1 MRHSYTA
8 FVCFALIAAT
18 AAQLRAQPAPVAHW
32 PLAGDAR
39 DATGRGHNGIAHNI
53 TWNADGSAEFNG
65 RDGFVEIPSHPDLVL
80 GKSSFTFTAW
90 VHTEKDL
97 DDALG
102 DIASKFNPTTRK
114 GFTLSIMNYPG
125 VTAGQPNWRNLA
137 FGIDD
142 AKITQPWTDCGRPGN
157 CKMLWA
163 FCVWRDDLYAATFE
177 LDADQAGH
185 VYRYAGGIRWEDC
198 GSPDKANAVTTLAV
212 FEDQLYAG
220 TACYNSV
227 GSSLPASPNKN
238 AGGKVYRYE
247 GATKWTCRGQLT
259 NPSTGTADTVHSLAV
274 YRGKLYASS
283 MYTAGKGL
291 YEYQGGTNWRCMGNP
306 GCRVD
311 ILGVYNGD
319 LYTTSY
325 DPPGQVARWNPA
337 RGWQDLGAPPE
348 TTQTYGFMPY
358 EGRLMLATWPKATVY
373 CLDKGD
379 RWTYQGRLGEENE
392 TMAMVV
398 YNGKLYAGSLPLA
411 KVYRYDGGT
420 TWAETG
426 RLDST
431 PDMLYRRVWSM
442 AVFKGKLFA
451 GTMPSGHAWSFE
463 AGRNA
468 TCDHEFSTG
477 WHHVAAVRDD
487 NRLRLYVDGS
497 LVSRSEPFK
506 PDDFDLSDGSPLRIG
521 IGSHDY
527 FRGRL
532 ADVRL
537 YRGVLPDAA
546 VLALSSARG
555 AEPSWIKVTDHAA
568 WSPRDSGGEV
578 VFKDRMWLLGG
589 WNAMEGPGPRDIWNS
604 RDGLQWTRVMAEAP
618 WVHGDLPVSLVFK
631 DRMWMMAGWHG
642 GRSKDA
648 SASHEVWSSA
658 DGAEWQCVTKAAAWK
673 PRLGAAGAVFE
684 DKMWLLGGV
693 ERYFDGDKYLLNDV
707 WCSADGRDWT
717 QVAEHAPWSPR
728 AYHAALVFD
737 GKLWIIG
744 GGNYWPLPSAGND
757 VWSSTDGR
765 LWTRVTEHA
774 PWPGRI
780 WFSSVVY
787 RDRMWILGG
796 WSGNPSKNWN
806 DVWCSR
812 DGKAWHEVKTST
824 IWSPRHEMS
833 AYVFDDSLW
842 IVGGNAW
849 PLLNDV
855 WRMRL
860 PDTQAASRPSE

>member
-1 MRHSYTA
+1 MRHSCTA
-8 FVCFALIAAT
+8 FVCFVLIAAT
-18 AAQLRAQPAPVAHW
+18 AAQLPAQPAPVAHW

-39 DATGRGHNGIAHNI
+39 DTAGRGHDGMARNI

-65 RDGFVEIPSHPDLVL
+65 RDGFIEIANNPDLVP
-80 GKSSFTFTAW
+80 GKSPFTFTAW
-90 VHTEKDL
+90 VHTENDL

-114 GFTLSIMNYPG
+114 GFTLSIMSYPG

-142 AKITQPWTDCGRPGN
+142 AKITQTWTDCGRPGN

-185 VYRYAGGIRWEDC
+185 VYRYVGGTEWKDC

-212 FEDQLYAG
+212 FEGRLYAG

-227 GSSLPASPNKN
+227 GSSLPASPNTN
-238 AGGKVYRYE
+238 PRGKVYRCE
-247 GATKWTCRGQLT
+247 GGRKWTCCGQLA
-259 NPSTGTADTVHSLAV
+259 NPSTGTADTIHSLAV
-274 YRGKLYASS
+274 YRGRLYASS
-283 MYTAGKGL
+283 MYAAGKGL
-291 YEYQGGTNWRCMGNP
+291 YEYQGGTRWKYMGNP

-325 DPPGQVARWNPA
+325 DPPGRVARWNRA
-337 RGWQDLGAPPE
+337 RGWQDLGAPPD

-358 EGRLMLATWPKATVY
+358 EGRLMLATWPQATVY
-373 CLDKGD
+373 RLDKGD
-379 RWTYQGRLGEENE
+379 QWTCQGRLGEENE

-420 TWAETG
+420 TWTETG
-426 RLDST
+426 RLDFT

-463 AGRNA
+463 AGRNVA
-468 TCDHEFSTG
+468 CDHEFPAG

-487 NRLRLYVDGS
+487 NHLRLYIDGS

-506 PDDFDLSDGSPLRIG
+506 RDDFDLNNNSPLRIG

-537 YRGVLPDAA
+537 YRGALPDAA
-546 VLALSSARG
+546 VLALACRRG
-555 AEPSWIKVTDHAA
+555 AGPCWIKVTDHTA

-578 VFKDRMWLLGG
+578 VFKD
-589 WNAMEGPGPRDIWNS
+589 
-604 RDGLQWTRVMAEAP
+604 
-618 WVHGDLPVSLVFK
+618 H
-631 DRMWMMAGWHG
+631 
-642 GRSKDA
+642 
-648 SASHEVWSSA
+648 
-658 DGAEWQCVTKAAAWK
+658 
-673 PRLGAAGAVFE
+673 
-684 DKMWLLGGV
+684 MWLLGGV
-693 ERYFDGDKYLLNDV
+693 ERYFDGDEYLLNDV
-707 WCSADGRDWT
+707 WYSEDGRDWT
-717 QVAEHAPWSPR
+717 QAAGHAPWSPR
-728 AYHAALVFD
+728 AFHTALVFD
-737 GKLWIIG
+737 GKLWVMG
-744 GGNYWPLPSAGND
+744 GGNYWPSPSAVND

-765 LWTRVTEHA
+765 RWTRVIEHA

-812 DGKAWHEVKTST
+812 DGKAWHEVKTPT

-833 AYVFDDSLW
+833 AYVFGDALW

-860 PDTQAASRPSE
+860 PDAKAASRPSE